1 MTPPATAACRSPD
14 RAAPGAPRGLR
25 AEHLAG
31 LRVPAGTAAV
41 WIEARDHPARGTLG
55 VAVTVSELRVSAA
68 VEGHPVLAETVRLT
82 LSWNGGSS

>member
-1 MTPPATAACRSPD
+1 
-14 RAAPGAPRGLR
+14 
-25 AEHLAG
+25 
-31 LRVPAGTAAV
+31 V

-68 VEGHPVLAETVRLT
+68 VEGHPVLVGETVRLT